1 MNTLFVLM
9 KCELGRTED
18 VGDAIV
24 DTIPEALEVH
34 SITGSWDLLVKAR
47 FDTPEQVSEFVQK
60 KLHQLEGV
68 RETHTFVSFQRFG
81 DFPAF

>member
-9 KCELGRTED
+9 KCELGQTEA

-24 DTIPEALEVH
+24 DTIPEAQEVH
-34 SITGSWDLLVKAR
+34 SITGEYDLLVKAR
-47 FDTPEQVSEFVQK
+47 FDSAEGVSDFVQA
-60 KLHQLEGV
+60 KLHRLPGV
-68 RETHTFVSFQRFG
+68 KETHTFVSFQRFG